1 MNPAITENREKLRT
15 VMMQT
20 FQTEMQH
27 LNSDIQNILVDDL
40 VTAFYS
46 RLQVMTKITQNQ

>member
-1 MNPAITENREKLRT
+1 MNTPNLQNREKLKT
-15 VMMQT
+15 EMMQT
-20 FQTEMQH
+20 FQTQMQH
-27 LNSDIQNILVDDL
+27 LSKDIQSILVDDL

>member
-1 MNPAITENREKLRT
+1 MNTPTLQNREKLKT
-15 VMMQT
+15 EMMQA
-20 FQTEMQH
+20 FQPQMQH
-27 LNSDIQNILVDDL
+27 LNKELQNMLVDDL

>member
-1 MNPAITENREKLRT
+1 MNAPNPQNRKKLKTE
-15 VMMQT
+15 MMQT

-27 LNSDIQNILVDDL
+27 LNKDVQNILVDDL
-40 VTAFYS
+40 ITTFYS

>member
-1 MNPAITENREKLRT
+1 MNSALTQNREKIKT

-20 FQTEMQH
+20 FQTEMQN
-27 LNSDIQNILVDDL
+27 LNPNMQNMLVDDL

-46 RLQVMTKITQNQ
+46 RLKVMKKISQK

>member
-1 MNPAITENREKLRT
+1 MKTPTTQNREKLKT
-15 VMMQT
+15 EMMQT

-27 LNSDIQNILVDDL
+27 LNKDIQSILADDL

>member
-1 MNPAITENREKLRT
+1 MNSPNLQNREKLKT
-15 VMMQT
+15 EMMHA

-27 LNSDIQNILVDDL
+27 LNQDIQNILVDDL

>member
-1 MNPAITENREKLRT
+1 MNSLNPQNREKLKT
-15 VMMQT
+15 EMMQA

-27 LNSDIQNILVDDL
+27 LNQDIQNILVDDL